1 MLMICCY
8 LLAVFFVLEPQLS
21 ANGTKS
27 RNNSNRS
34 NIKSNDDV
42 QENYRSLI
50 SLASIVGL
58 PSSKQYDDIVEMNA
72 IAMKVCLYDIDCMES
87 NSQTKRYA
95 SIFTARHVHI
105 TGSVC
110 VCRCINYAGIVSKR
124 LWTGQQTFLQ
134 QFVYVGL
141 LLIPLLHSGIE
152 LYVLTMSTFCLSV
165 RSPVVSSPTTNCR
178 VLEKLSNL

>member
-1 MLMICCY
+1 MICCY
-8 LLAVFFVLEPQLS
+8 LLAVFFVLELQLS

-95 SIFTARHVHI
+95 SIFTA
-105 TGSVC
+105 
-110 VCRCINYAGIVSKR
+110 
-124 LWTGQQTFLQ
+124 
-134 QFVYVGL
+134 
-141 LLIPLLHSGIE
+141 
-152 LYVLTMSTFCLSV
+152 
-165 RSPVVSSPTTNCR
+165 
-178 VLEKLSNL
+178 